1 MVFVPYS
8 LFGPTLIVMQE
19 EVFQETRRLVI
30 AIIQHITFN
39 EFLPRVLGS
48 ETMNKFSLQLHQYG
62 YYSDYSSTCN
72 AAVFNEFSAAVF
84 RQGNL
89 LSFVKVLLIK

>member
-1 MVFVPYS
+1 M
-8 LFGPTLIVMQE
+8 IVMQE

-72 AAVFNEFSAAVF
+72 AAVFNEFSTAVF